1 MSDPTKSDARDS
13 DRYKCPI
20 AGAQQTFPSYEKY
33 LKRWRDQCALDKKA
47 QASHIIM
54 RGFSNNEEFSA
65 QIELLED
72 AKLNADDGF
81 TYLCETMTT
90 LLHEGHSMSKVRRYR
105 QWKTAARQ
113 PQESFKQLLTRWLV
127 LYQRVKTDNLFPISA
142 PQAAFELLFAFG
154 FTETQFIAIS
164 QKVALD
170 ENLTVQKLQNAV
182 SEIVIVPAQAADTKT
197 PSNANFVE
205 PDGTYHVGPYPE
217 ADGSNHHA
225 YPDSRYEAP
234 ESDYHWDSEHGY
246 LTFQGLAW
254 DEETQHDCHVYYS
267 EYWQEDVMWNPV
279 LHTYLAQ
286 DQRRWCLKR
295 TNPPHWEHN
304 CPERKAGKPRRS
316 GKTGGKAKGHG
327 KSSPGK
333 GSYLADTVDG
343 SNHSNAADAYYFK
356 GGKSKGKGE
365 SKGKGKGKS
374 KGKPW
379 PYAHR
384 TNFRPYSNHRAYWAD
399 PPGVDQATQGNDSGN
414 PPGADDV
421 YDSWAN
427 YLVPDFT
434 YMIQPEETFMAV
446 PEDASAAAED
456 QSANGPDPADEDF
469 EPDWN
474 EADEEARLERALDE
488 AIAAKSARVASP
500 EVQTKGT
507 VLEPWQPSLRHQT
520 DVSDVKPSLSQ
531 SRQHAITSR
540 ANDQSAV
547 FLQPK
552 PRISRHSVACQT
564 PDAGLPP
571 LERLKPLESETH
583 DESWTYH
590 HVPERERPDDHRP
603 PRHRYLASFHARY
616 VILPSVTILMKIKSI
631 LKQFESLDAIVLTGL
646 CPEQCTP
653 GREHADNLIK
663 LLSDNFPGFFYIPG
677 DCCLV
682 MYPKRWTRDP
692 DSPPLVLTNAS
703 AEDTPFAT
711 AFFFKETD
719 SDKPLPSTFR
729 FGVGTMYASAA
740 DNASGK
746 LKEHATPIWLGDLDS
761 GNITNLGT
769 DIKGAH
775 PEFAT
780 FASSEALGCAT
791 LQGHWYA
798 DVLATTDFSAIFQIE
813 QQRGSGGAGKKRRPA
828 PTADLRANSS
838 KVPRSFWTDQNG
850 KRFQWTPPNGED
862 TAYPLY
868 DANLSVPLEPGEVTY
883 DPGCT
888 AETGSVQAWEKLNT
902 EMIAKYGAGFD
913 IGDSDAQFRV
923 ADGSITKAL
932 RTYTAAFDIPGK
944 GLFTFAGSALQCGED
959 PKSHT
964 PILFGNGACKSLGLV
979 MDHDDGTLYSKRL
992 DVSVT
997 CRPTVT
1003 GHWAVPIFALM
1014 DKAGARLSKNGHV
1027 R

>member
-20 AGAQQTFPSYEKY
+20 AGAQQTFPSYEKD

-217 ADGSNHHA
+217 VDGSNHHA

-286 DQRRWCLKR
+286 DQCRWCLKR

-456 QSANGPDPADEDF
+456 QFANGPDPADEDF

-507 VLEPWQPSLRHQT
+507 VLEPWQPSLRHQP
-520 DVSDVKPSLSQ
+520 DVSDVNPSLPQ

-769 DIKGAH
+769 DIKAAH

>member
-20 AGAQQTFPSYEKY
+20 AGAQQTFPSYEKD

-217 ADGSNHHA
+217 VDGSNHHA

-286 DQRRWCLKR
+286 DQCRWCLKR

-446 PEDASAAAED
+446 PEAASAAAED

-500 EVQTKGT
+500 EVQTKGK
-507 VLEPWQPSLRHQT
+507 VLETWQPSLRHQT

>member
-20 AGAQQTFPSYEKY
+20 AGAQQTFPSYEKD

-217 ADGSNHHA
+217 VDGSNHHA

-286 DQRRWCLKR
+286 DQCRWCLKR

-520 DVSDVKPSLSQ
+520 DVSDVKPSLSP

-590 HVPERERPDDHRP
+590 RVPERERPDDHRP

>member
-20 AGAQQTFPSYEKY
+20 AGAQQTFPSYEKD

-217 ADGSNHHA
+217 VDGSNHHA

-286 DQRRWCLKR
+286 DQCRWCLKR

-456 QSANGPDPADEDF
+456 QFANGPDPADEDF

-500 EVQTKGT
+500 EVQTKGK
-507 VLEPWQPSLRHQT
+507 VLETWQPSLRHQT

>member
-20 AGAQQTFPSYEKY
+20 AGAQQTFPSYEKD

-217 ADGSNHHA
+217 VDGSNHHA

-286 DQRRWCLKR
+286 DQCRWCLKR

-365 SKGKGKGKS
+365 SKGKGKS

-500 EVQTKGT
+500 EVQTKGK
-507 VLEPWQPSLRHQT
+507 VLETWQPSLRHQT
-520 DVSDVKPSLSQ
+520 DVSDVKPSLPQ

-769 DIKGAH
+769 DIKAAH

-838 KVPRSFWTDQNG
+838 KAPRSFWTDQNG

>member
-20 AGAQQTFPSYEKY
+20 AGAQQTFPSYEKD

-205 PDGTYHVGPYPE
+205 PDGIYHVGPYPE
-217 ADGSNHHA
+217 VDGSNHHA

-286 DQRRWCLKR
+286 DQCRWCLKR

-456 QSANGPDPADEDF
+456 QFANGPDPADEDF

-520 DVSDVKPSLSQ
+520 DVSDVKPSLSP

-547 FLQPK
+547 LLQPK

>member
-20 AGAQQTFPSYEKY
+20 AGAQQTLPSYEKD

-217 ADGSNHHA
+217 VDGSNHHA

-286 DQRRWCLKR
+286 DQCRWCLKR

-507 VLEPWQPSLRHQT
+507 VLESWQPSLRHQT
-520 DVSDVKPSLSQ
+520 DVSDVKPSLSP

-616 VILPSVTILMKIKSI
+616 VILPSATILMKIKSI

-769 DIKGAH
+769 DIKAAH

>member
-20 AGAQQTFPSYEKY
+20 AGAQQTFPSYEKD

-217 ADGSNHHA
+217 VDGSNHHA

-286 DQRRWCLKR
+286 DQCRWCLKR

-500 EVQTKGT
+500 EVQTKGK
-507 VLEPWQPSLRHQT
+507 VLETWQPSLRHQT

-769 DIKGAH
+769 DIKAAH

-902 EMIAKYGAGFD
+902 EMIAKYGASFD

>member
-1 MSDPTKSDARDS
+1 MSAQDGSNQPGTDDA
-13 DRYKCPI
+13 
-20 AGAQQTFPSYEKY
+20 
-33 LKRWRDQCALDKKA
+33 L
-47 QASHIIM
+47 
-54 RGFSNNEEFSA
+54 FSNN
-65 QIELLED
+65 
-72 AKLNADDGF
+72 
-81 TYLCETMTT
+81 
-90 LLHEGHSMSKVRRYR
+90 
-105 QWKTAARQ
+105 
-113 PQESFKQLLTRWLV
+113 
-127 LYQRVKTDNLFPISA
+127 
-142 PQAAFELLFAFG
+142 
-154 FTETQFIAIS
+154 
-164 QKVALD
+164 
-170 ENLTVQKLQNAV
+170 
-182 SEIVIVPAQAADTKT
+182 
-197 PSNANFVE
+197 
-205 PDGTYHVGPYPE
+205 
-217 ADGSNHHA
+217 
-225 YPDSRYEAP
+225 
-234 ESDYHWDSEHGY
+234 
-246 LTFQGLAW
+246 
-254 DEETQHDCHVYYS
+254 
-267 EYWQEDVMWNPV
+267 
-279 LHTYLAQ
+279 
-286 DQRRWCLKR
+286 
-295 TNPPHWEHN
+295 
-304 CPERKAGKPRRS
+304 
-316 GKTGGKAKGHG
+316 
-327 KSSPGK
+327 
-333 GSYLADTVDG
+333 
-343 SNHSNAADAYYFK
+343 
-356 GGKSKGKGE
+356 GKSKAKSAGKGH
-365 SKGKGKGKS
+365 SKGYGNRYGKGKS
-374 KGKPW
+374 KGFS
-379 PYAHR
+379 YAPR
-384 TNFRPYSNHRAYWAD
+384 STFRPYYNNRSYYSEPIQSAPENPDNAAAN
-399 PPGVDQATQGNDSGN
+399 ATENEYLG
-414 PPGADDV
+414 
-421 YDSWAN
+421 SWAN
-427 YLVPDFT
+427 YVVPQFT
-434 YMIQPEETFMAV
+434 YMAV
-446 PEDASAAAED
+446 PVDASEAADD
-456 QSANGPDPADEDF
+456 QSANGPDPVDEDF
-469 EPDWN
+469 QPDWS
-474 EADEEARLERALDE
+474 EAAETAVVDASPAEEQALEQPKELSEVEQAERALISVLEARTAEEKAIDE
-488 AIAAKSARVASP
+488 AIAAKAAARTAEAACLASP
-500 EVQTKGT
+500 EVQTQGKVPDT
-507 VLEPWQPSLRHQT
+507 WQPSLRHQT
-520 DVSDVKPSLSQ
+520 DVSDVKPSLPQ

-540 ANDQSAV
+540 ANDQSVV

-740 DNASGK
+740 DNASGQ

-769 DIKGAH
+769 DIKAAH

>member
-1 MSDPTKSDARDS
+1 
-13 DRYKCPI
+13 
-20 AGAQQTFPSYEKY
+20 
-33 LKRWRDQCALDKKA
+33 
-47 QASHIIM
+47 
-54 RGFSNNEEFSA
+54 
-65 QIELLED
+65 
-72 AKLNADDGF
+72 
-81 TYLCETMTT
+81 
-90 LLHEGHSMSKVRRYR
+90 
-105 QWKTAARQ
+105 
-113 PQESFKQLLTRWLV
+113 
-127 LYQRVKTDNLFPISA
+127 
-142 PQAAFELLFAFG
+142 
-154 FTETQFIAIS
+154 
-164 QKVALD
+164 
-170 ENLTVQKLQNAV
+170 
-182 SEIVIVPAQAADTKT
+182 
-197 PSNANFVE
+197 
-205 PDGTYHVGPYPE
+205 
-217 ADGSNHHA
+217 
-225 YPDSRYEAP
+225 
-234 ESDYHWDSEHGY
+234 
-246 LTFQGLAW
+246 
-254 DEETQHDCHVYYS
+254 
-267 EYWQEDVMWNPV
+267 MWNPV

-286 DQRRWCLKR
+286 DQCRWCLKR

-365 SKGKGKGKS
+365 SKGKGKS

-500 EVQTKGT
+500 EVQTKGQ
-507 VLEPWQPSLRHQT
+507 VPDAWQPSLWHQT
-520 DVSDVKPSLSQ
+520 DVSDVKPSLPQ

-769 DIKGAH
+769 DIKAAH

>member
-20 AGAQQTFPSYEKY
+20 AGAQQTFPSYEKD

-217 ADGSNHHA
+217 VDGSNHHA

-286 DQRRWCLKR
+286 DQCRWCLKR

-456 QSANGPDPADEDF
+456 QFANGPDPADEDF

-500 EVQTKGT
+500 EVQTKGK
-507 VLEPWQPSLRHQT
+507 VLETWQPSLRHQT
-520 DVSDVKPSLSQ
+520 DVSDVKPSLPQ

-564 PDAGLPP
+564 HDAGLPP

-769 DIKGAH
+769 DIKAAH

>member
-20 AGAQQTFPSYEKY
+20 AGAQQTFPSYEKD

-205 PDGTYHVGPYPE
+205 PDGTYYVGPYPE
-217 ADGSNHHA
+217 VDGSNHHA

-286 DQRRWCLKR
+286 DQCRWCLKR

-456 QSANGPDPADEDF
+456 QFANGPDPADEDF

-520 DVSDVKPSLSQ
+520 DVSDVKPSLSP

-547 FLQPK
+547 LLQPK

-769 DIKGAH
+769 DIKAAH

>member
-20 AGAQQTFPSYEKY
+20 AGAQQTFPSYEKD

-217 ADGSNHHA
+217 VDGSNHHA

-286 DQRRWCLKR
+286 DQCRWCLKR

-500 EVQTKGT
+500 EVQTKGK
-507 VLEPWQPSLRHQT
+507 VLETWQPSLRHQT
-520 DVSDVKPSLSQ
+520 DVSDVKPSLPQ

-663 LLSDNFPGFFYIPG
+663 LLSDNFPGFFYIHG

>member
-20 AGAQQTFPSYEKY
+20 AGAQQTFPSYEKD

-217 ADGSNHHA
+217 VDGSNHHA

-286 DQRRWCLKR
+286 DQCRWCLKR

-540 ANDQSAV
+540 ANDQSVV

-769 DIKGAH
+769 DIKAAH

>member
-20 AGAQQTFPSYEKY
+20 AGAQQTFPSYEKD

-217 ADGSNHHA
+217 VDGSNHHA

-286 DQRRWCLKR
+286 DQCRWCLKR

-520 DVSDVKPSLSQ
+520 DVSDVKPSLSP

-769 DIKGAH
+769 DIKAAH

>member
-20 AGAQQTFPSYEKY
+20 AGAQQTFPSYEKD

-54 RGFSNNEEFSA
+54 RGFSNNEEISA

-217 ADGSNHHA
+217 VDGSNHHA

-286 DQRRWCLKR
+286 DQCRWCLKR

-507 VLEPWQPSLRHQT
+507 VLETWQPSLRHQT
-520 DVSDVKPSLSQ
+520 DVSDVKPSLPQ

-540 ANDQSAV
+540 ASDQSAV

-740 DNASGK
+740 DNASGQ

-923 ADGSITKAL
+923 ADGSIAKAL

>member
-20 AGAQQTFPSYEKY
+20 AGAQQTLPSYEKD

-217 ADGSNHHA
+217 VDGSNHHA

-286 DQRRWCLKR
+286 DQCRWCLKR

-520 DVSDVKPSLSQ
+520 DVSDVKPSLSP

>member
-20 AGAQQTFPSYEKY
+20 AGAQQTFPSYEKD

-217 ADGSNHHA
+217 VDGSNHHA

-286 DQRRWCLKR
+286 DQCRWCLKR

-500 EVQTKGT
+500 EVQTKGK
-507 VLEPWQPSLRHQT
+507 VLETWQPSLRHQT

-540 ANDQSAV
+540 ANDQSVV

-769 DIKGAH
+769 DIKAAH

>member
-20 AGAQQTFPSYEKY
+20 AGAQQTFPSYEKD

-217 ADGSNHHA
+217 VDGSNHHA

-286 DQRRWCLKR
+286 DQCRWCLKR

-365 SKGKGKGKS
+365 SKGKGKS

-456 QSANGPDPADEDF
+456 QFANGPDPADEDF

-507 VLEPWQPSLRHQT
+507 VLETWQPSLRHQT
-520 DVSDVKPSLSQ
+520 DVSDVKPSLPQ

-769 DIKGAH
+769 DIKAAH

>member
-20 AGAQQTFPSYEKY
+20 AGAQQTFPSYEKD

-205 PDGTYHVGPYPE
+205 PDGTYYVGPYPE
-217 ADGSNHHA
+217 VDGSNHHA

-286 DQRRWCLKR
+286 DQCRWCLKR

-520 DVSDVKPSLSQ
+520 DVSDVKPSLSP

-547 FLQPK
+547 LLQPK

>member
-20 AGAQQTFPSYEKY
+20 AGAQQTFPSYEKD

-286 DQRRWCLKR
+286 DQCRWCLKR

-446 PEDASAAAED
+446 PVDASAAAED

-500 EVQTKGT
+500 EVQTKGK
-507 VLEPWQPSLRHQT
+507 VLETWQPSLRHQT
-520 DVSDVKPSLSQ
+520 DVSDVKPSLPQ

-1003 GHWAVPIFALM
+1003 GH
-1014 DKAGARLSKNGHV
+1014 
-1027 R
+1027 

>member
-1 MSDPTKSDARDS
+1 
-13 DRYKCPI
+13 
-20 AGAQQTFPSYEKY
+20 
-33 LKRWRDQCALDKKA
+33 
-47 QASHIIM
+47 
-54 RGFSNNEEFSA
+54 
-65 QIELLED
+65 
-72 AKLNADDGF
+72 
-81 TYLCETMTT
+81 
-90 LLHEGHSMSKVRRYR
+90 
-105 QWKTAARQ
+105 
-113 PQESFKQLLTRWLV
+113 
-127 LYQRVKTDNLFPISA
+127 
-142 PQAAFELLFAFG
+142 
-154 FTETQFIAIS
+154 
-164 QKVALD
+164 
-170 ENLTVQKLQNAV
+170 
-182 SEIVIVPAQAADTKT
+182 
-197 PSNANFVE
+197 
-205 PDGTYHVGPYPE
+205 
-217 ADGSNHHA
+217 
-225 YPDSRYEAP
+225 
-234 ESDYHWDSEHGY
+234 
-246 LTFQGLAW
+246 
-254 DEETQHDCHVYYS
+254 
-267 EYWQEDVMWNPV
+267 MWNPV

-286 DQRRWCLKR
+286 DQCRWCLKR

-520 DVSDVKPSLSQ
+520 DVSDVKPSLSP

-547 FLQPK
+547 LLQPK

-769 DIKGAH
+769 DIKAAH

>member
-1 MSDPTKSDARDS
+1 M
-13 DRYKCPI
+13 
-20 AGAQQTFPSYEKY
+20 
-33 LKRWRDQCALDKKA
+33 
-47 QASHIIM
+47 
-54 RGFSNNEEFSA
+54 
-65 QIELLED
+65 
-72 AKLNADDGF
+72 
-81 TYLCETMTT
+81 
-90 LLHEGHSMSKVRRYR
+90 
-105 QWKTAARQ
+105 
-113 PQESFKQLLTRWLV
+113 
-127 LYQRVKTDNLFPISA
+127 KTDNLFPISA

-217 ADGSNHHA
+217 VDGSNHHA

-286 DQRRWCLKR
+286 DQCRWCLKR

>member
-20 AGAQQTFPSYEKY
+20 AGAQQTFPSYEKD

-205 PDGTYHVGPYPE
+205 PDGIYHVGPYPE
-217 ADGSNHHA
+217 VDGSNHHA

-286 DQRRWCLKR
+286 DQCRWCLKR

-547 FLQPK
+547 LLQPK

>member
-20 AGAQQTFPSYEKY
+20 AGAQQTFPSYEKD

-217 ADGSNHHA
+217 VDGSNHHA

-286 DQRRWCLKR
+286 DQCRWCLKR

-456 QSANGPDPADEDF
+456 QFANGPDPADEDF

-500 EVQTKGT
+500 EVQTKGQ
-507 VLEPWQPSLRHQT
+507 VPDAWQPSLRHQT
-520 DVSDVKPSLSQ
+520 DVSDVKPSLPQ

-769 DIKGAH
+769 DIKAAH

>member
-20 AGAQQTFPSYEKY
+20 AGAQQTFPSYEKD

-217 ADGSNHHA
+217 VDGSNHHA

-286 DQRRWCLKR
+286 DQCRWCLKR

-507 VLEPWQPSLRHQT
+507 VLETWQPSLRHQT
-520 DVSDVKPSLSQ
+520 DVSDVKPSLPQ

>member
-20 AGAQQTFPSYEKY
+20 AGAQQTFPSYEKD

-217 ADGSNHHA
+217 VDGSNHHA

-286 DQRRWCLKR
+286 DQCRWCLKR

-520 DVSDVKPSLSQ
+520 DVSDVKPSLSP

>member
-20 AGAQQTFPSYEKY
+20 AGAQQTFPSYEKD

-217 ADGSNHHA
+217 VDGSNHHA

-286 DQRRWCLKR
+286 DQCRWCLKR

-500 EVQTKGT
+500 EVQTKGK
-507 VLEPWQPSLRHQT
+507 VLETWQPSLRHQT
-520 DVSDVKPSLSQ
+520 DVSDVKPSLPQ

-769 DIKGAH
+769 DIKAAH

-862 TAYPLY
+862 TAFPLY

-979 MDHDDGTLYSKRL
+979 MDHDDGTLYNKRL

>member
-20 AGAQQTFPSYEKY
+20 AGAQQTFPSYEKD

-217 ADGSNHHA
+217 VDGSNHHA

-286 DQRRWCLKR
+286 DQCRWCLKR

-456 QSANGPDPADEDF
+456 QFANGPDPADEDF

-500 EVQTKGT
+500 EVQTKGK
-507 VLEPWQPSLRHQT
+507 VLETWQPSLRHQT

-682 MYPKRWTRDP
+682 MYSKRWTRDP

-769 DIKGAH
+769 DIKAAH

>member
-20 AGAQQTFPSYEKY
+20 AGAQQTFPSYEKD

-217 ADGSNHHA
+217 VDGSNHHA

-286 DQRRWCLKR
+286 DQCRWCLKR

-769 DIKGAH
+769 DIKAAH

>member
-20 AGAQQTFPSYEKY
+20 AGAQQTFPSYEKD

-217 ADGSNHHA
+217 VDGSNHHA

-286 DQRRWCLKR
+286 DQCRWCLKR

-456 QSANGPDPADEDF
+456 QFANGPDPADEDF

-500 EVQTKGT
+500 EVQTKGK
-507 VLEPWQPSLRHQT
+507 VLETWQPSLRHQT

-540 ANDQSAV
+540 ANDQSVV

-703 AEDTPFAT
+703 AEDNPFAT

-769 DIKGAH
+769 DIKAAH

>member
-20 AGAQQTFPSYEKY
+20 AGAQQTFPSYEKD

-217 ADGSNHHA
+217 VDGSNHHA

-286 DQRRWCLKR
+286 DQCRWCLKR

-500 EVQTKGT
+500 EVQTKGK
-507 VLEPWQPSLRHQT
+507 VLETWQPSLRHQT
-520 DVSDVKPSLSQ
+520 DVSDVKPSLPQ

-769 DIKGAH
+769 DIKAAH

-798 DVLATTDFSAIFQIE
+798 DVLATTDFSAIFQIA
-813 QQRGSGGAGKKRRPA
+813 QQRGSGGAGKTRRPA

-923 ADGSITKAL
+923 ADGSVTKAL
-932 RTYTAAFDIPGK
+932 RPYIAAFDVPGK

>member
-20 AGAQQTFPSYEKY
+20 AGAQQTFPSYEKD

-217 ADGSNHHA
+217 VDGSNHHA

-286 DQRRWCLKR
+286 DQCRWCLKR

-500 EVQTKGT
+500 EVQTKGK
-507 VLEPWQPSLRHQT
+507 VLETWQPSLRHQT

-769 DIKGAH
+769 DIKAAH

>member
-20 AGAQQTFPSYEKY
+20 AGAQQTFPSYEKD

-217 ADGSNHHA
+217 VDGSNHHA

-286 DQRRWCLKR
+286 DQCRWCLKR

-500 EVQTKGT
+500 EVQTKGK
-507 VLEPWQPSLRHQT
+507 VLETWQPSLRHQT
-520 DVSDVKPSLSQ
+520 DVSDVKPSLPQ
-531 SRQHAITSR
+531 SRHHAITSR

-682 MYPKRWTRDP
+682 MHPKRWTRDP

-769 DIKGAH
+769 DIKAAH

>member
-20 AGAQQTFPSYEKY
+20 AGAQQTFPSYEKD

-217 ADGSNHHA
+217 VDGSNHHA

-286 DQRRWCLKR
+286 DQCRWCLKR

-507 VLEPWQPSLRHQT
+507 VLETWQPSLRHQT
-520 DVSDVKPSLSQ
+520 DVSDVKPSLPQ

-564 PDAGLPP
+564 HDAGLPP

-913 IGDSDAQFRV
+913 ISDSDAQFRV

-1014 DKAGARLSKNGHV
+1014 DKAGARLSKIGHV

>member
-20 AGAQQTFPSYEKY
+20 AGAQQTFPSYEKD

-217 ADGSNHHA
+217 VDGSNHHA

-286 DQRRWCLKR
+286 DQCRWCLKR

-488 AIAAKSARVASP
+488 AIAAKSARVASS

-520 DVSDVKPSLSQ
+520 DVSDVKPSLSP

-547 FLQPK
+547 LLQPK

-616 VILPSVTILMKIKSI
+616 VILPSVTILIKIKSI

>member
-20 AGAQQTFPSYEKY
+20 AGAQQTFPSYEKD

-217 ADGSNHHA
+217 VDGSNHHA

-286 DQRRWCLKR
+286 DQCRWCLKR

-343 SNHSNAADAYYFK
+343 SNHSNAVDAYYFK

-500 EVQTKGT
+500 EVQTKGK
-507 VLEPWQPSLRHQT
+507 VLETWQPSLRHQT
-520 DVSDVKPSLSQ
+520 DVSDVKPSLPQ

>member
-20 AGAQQTFPSYEKY
+20 AGAQQTFPSYEKD

-217 ADGSNHHA
+217 VDGSNHHA

-286 DQRRWCLKR
+286 DQCRWCLKR

-456 QSANGPDPADEDF
+456 QFANGPDPADEDF

-507 VLEPWQPSLRHQT
+507 VLETWQPSLRHQT
-520 DVSDVKPSLSQ
+520 DVSDVKPSLPQ
-531 SRQHAITSR
+531 SRQHAITSL

-703 AEDTPFAT
+703 AEDTPFAI

-769 DIKGAH
+769 DIKAAH

>member
-20 AGAQQTFPSYEKY
+20 AGAQQTFPSYEKD

-217 ADGSNHHA
+217 VDGSNHHA

-286 DQRRWCLKR
+286 DQCRWCLKR

-456 QSANGPDPADEDF
+456 QFANGPDPADEDF

-500 EVQTKGT
+500 EVQTKGK
-507 VLEPWQPSLRHQT
+507 VLETWQPSLRHQT
-520 DVSDVKPSLSQ
+520 DVSDVKPSLPQ

-769 DIKGAH
+769 DIKAAH

-780 FASSEALGCAT
+780 FASSESLGCAT